1 LLPSLSRNVRIV
13 TLSRLIVS
21 SGFSATIP
29 FLAIY
34 LAVERATPLELVG
47 FMYLLQGAA
56 SLCSQILSG
65 LLSDHLGP
73 KRTLLIGYV
82 FSAVGAIYMAVLV
95 AGNYSPL
102 LIILTYPIFSLLR
115 GVSIPAGATLIADDN
130 TDLIGNFSLLV
141 MASNLGFALGPAI
154 GGIIVATTGYALLF
168 LMSSAL
174 TFTSLILS
182 LFLTEGKYHLMKEKA
197 SPRPDVYTF
206 GFIILTLL
214 GFIVIGQDIEPFAL
228 YSGQFLHVSNL
239 TIGLLFAFSGLLIV
253 VLQLPVMRLLRK
265 YGSYKLLIAS
275 SLVAFTAF
283 VILYLSANEMEL
295 FLAMGTITLAEILFV
310 VPSQIW
316 VTLRSPSTRKGAYQ
330 GYYSAVRTA
339 GRSMGAWLGS
349 TAQGLF
355 LTEPSYSWVAMMV
368 LALAFGAGYGIH
380 ANKIS
385 SVRDPESDLAVDM
398 SN

>member
-1 LLPSLSRNVRIV
+1 MLPSLSRNVRII

-34 LAVERATPLELVG
+34 LAVERSTPLELVG
-47 FMYLLQGAA
+47 FMYLLQGGA

-65 LLSDHLGP
+65 LLSDHLGA
-73 KRTLLIGYV
+73 KKTLLIGYA
-82 FSAVGAIYMAVLV
+82 FSAAGAIYMAVLV
-95 AGNYSPL
+95 AGNYAPL
-102 LIILTYPIFSLLR
+102 LIIMTYPIFSLLR
-115 GVSIPAGATLIADDN
+115 GVAIPAGATLIADDN
-130 TDLIGNFSLLV
+130 TDLIGNFSILV

-154 GGIIVATTGYALLF
+154 GGLVVVTTGYALLF

-182 LFLTEGKYHLMKEKA
+182 LFLTESKYHLVKEKA
-197 SPRPDVYTF
+197 SPRPDAYTL
-206 GFIILTLL
+206 GFILLTLL

-239 TIGLLFAFSGLLIV
+239 TIGILFAFSGLLIV
-253 VLQLPVMRLLRK
+253 ILQLPVMRLLRR
-265 YGSYKLLIAS
+265 YGSYMLLVLS
-275 SLVAFTAF
+275 SFAAFAAF
-283 VILYLSANEMEL
+283 VILYLASAELEL

-349 TAQGLF
+349 TTQGLF
-355 LTEPSYSWVAMMV
+355 LTEPSYSWVTMMI
-368 LALAFGAGYGIH
+368 LALALGAGYSVH
-380 ANKIS
+380 AKRTS
-385 SVRDPESDLAVDM
+385 LAREAGMELGSVH
-398 SN
+398 

>member
-1 LLPSLSRNVRIV
+1 
-13 TLSRLIVS
+13 
-21 SGFSATIP
+21 
-29 FLAIY
+29 
-34 LAVERATPLELVG
+34 VERSTPLELVG
-47 FMYLLQGAA
+47 VMYLLQGGA

-65 LLSDHLGP
+65 LLSDHLGA
-73 KRTLLIGYV
+73 KRTLLIGYA
-82 FSAVGAIYMAVLV
+82 FSAAGAIYMAVLV
-95 AGNYSPL
+95 AGSYAPL
-102 LIILTYPIFSLLR
+102 LIIMTYPIFSLLR

-154 GGIIVATTGYALLF
+154 GGLVVAAKGYALLF

-182 LFLTEGKYHLMKEKA
+182 LFLTEGKYHLVKEKA
-197 SPRPDVYTF
+197 SPRPDVYTL
-206 GFIILTLL
+206 GFILLTLL

-253 VLQLPVMRLLRK
+253 ILQLPVMRLLRR
-265 YGSYKLLIAS
+265 YGSYRLLVVS
-275 SLVAFTAF
+275 SLAAFAAF
-283 VILYLSANEMEL
+283 AILYLTASELEL

-349 TAQGLF
+349 TIQGLF
-355 LTEPSYSWVAMMV
+355 LTEPSYSWVTMMV
-368 LALAFGAGYGIH
+368 LALAFGAGYSVH
-380 ANKIS
+380 ANRTS
-385 SVRDPESDLAVDM
+385 LAREAGM
-398 SN
+398 ELRNAI

>member
-1 LLPSLSRNVRIV
+1 MLPSRSRNVRII

-34 LAVERATPLELVG
+34 LAVERSTPLELVG
-47 FMYLLQGAA
+47 FMYLLQGGA

-65 LLSDHLGP
+65 LLSDHLGA
-73 KRTLLIGYV
+73 KRTLLIGYA
-82 FSAVGAIYMAVLV
+82 FSAAGAIYMAVLV
-95 AGNYSPL
+95 AGNYAPL
-102 LIILTYPIFSLLR
+102 LIIMTYPIFSLLR
-115 GVSIPAGATLIADDN
+115 GVAIPAGATLIADDN

-154 GGIIVATTGYALLF
+154 GGLVVVTTGYALLF

-182 LFLTEGKYHLMKEKA
+182 FFLSEGKYHLVKEKE
-197 SPRPDVYTF
+197 SPRPDVYTI
-206 GFIILTLL
+206 GFILLTLL
-214 GFIVIGQDIEPFAL
+214 GFIVIGQDVEPFAL

-239 TIGLLFAFSGLLIV
+239 TIGILFAFSGLLIV
-253 VLQLPVMRLLRK
+253 ILQLPVMRLLRR
-265 YGSYKLLIAS
+265 YGSYRLLVGS
-275 SLVAFTAF
+275 SVAAFAAF
-283 VILYLSANEMEL
+283 VILYLAASELEL
-295 FLAMGTITLAEILFV
+295 FLAMATITLAEILFV
-310 VPSQIW
+310 VPSQIS

-349 TAQGLF
+349 TTQGLF
-355 LTEPSYSWVAMMV
+355 LAELSYSWVTMMA
-368 LALAFGAGYGIH
+368 LALALGAGYSIH
-380 ANKIS
+380 NRIRLPTRFS
-385 SVRDPESDLAVDM
+385 T
-398 SN
+398 